1 MRFHQFLILSTSLI
15 VWFWA
20 VKLYALLFLLLAT
33 LTLILGYCLERQ
45 RRKVYVATEVLV
57 LLMTFVLLKSYAFEG
72 WTLPLGYSM
81 FAFSAISFTIDQY
94 QAPKHYSPLEIFC
107 YLFFFPKAFSGPL
120 ERTNDFIS
128 QLRNFRGISNAD
140 VYVAFKIF
148 VLAAFCKFT
157 LSDPLYRFGDSSLQG
172 VNAFGSV
179 GTYALAFYFDFYAYS
194 LFAISLG
201 RLWGV
206 RLSNSFN
213 APYASKNLKDFWS
226 RWNITLSH
234 WLRDY
239 VYIPMGGSRRGK
251 LWMAWS
257 IFVVF
262 VVSALWHG
270 ASILFLLWGGLH
282 ALFLVLE
289 KHFGVRSTLGYR
301 LWVITLTFSLWQLF
315 RWETLNDF
323 LLFVQQ
329 CYQSAPLDIR
339 LWSALT
345 IAIITTIVIDNAA
358 FQRLIFG
365 YSSSRRTIILEVSTL
380 TLILTWTL
388 LFPHSISI
396 NFFYLRF

>member
-1 MRFHQFLILSTSLI
+1 
-15 VWFWA
+15 
-20 VKLYALLFLLLAT
+20 
-33 LTLILGYCLERQ
+33 
-45 RRKVYVATEVLV
+45 
-57 LLMTFVLLKSYAFEG
+57 
-72 WTLPLGYSM
+72 
-81 FAFSAISFTIDQY
+81 
-94 QAPKHYSPLEIFC
+94 
-107 YLFFFPKAFSGPL
+107 
-120 ERTNDFIS
+120 
-128 QLRNFRGISNAD
+128 
-140 VYVAFKIF
+140 
-148 VLAAFCKFT
+148 
-157 LSDPLYRFGDSSLQG
+157 
-172 VNAFGSV
+172 
-179 GTYALAFYFDFYAYS
+179 
-194 LFAISLG
+194 
-201 RLWGV
+201 
-206 RLSNSFN
+206 
-213 APYASKNLKDFWS
+213 
-226 RWNITLSH
+226 
-234 WLRDY
+234 
-239 VYIPMGGSRRGK
+239 MGGSRRGK

-282 ALFLVLE
+282 AFFLVLE
-289 KHFGVRSTLGYR
+289 KHFGVRSTLGYH

-345 IAIITTIVIDNAA
+345 IAIITIVIDNAT

-396 NFFYLRF
+396 NFCYLRF